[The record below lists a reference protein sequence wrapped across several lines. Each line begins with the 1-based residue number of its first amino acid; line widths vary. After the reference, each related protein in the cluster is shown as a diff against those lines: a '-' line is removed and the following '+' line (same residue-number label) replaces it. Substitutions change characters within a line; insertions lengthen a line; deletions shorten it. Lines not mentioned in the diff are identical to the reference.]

1 MKKTYKLID
10 FYESNDNKTKYT
22 IKLLDSSTDKI
33 ITRKFGG
40 FGYGDFI
47 FWNKEKGTHYANIK
61 KENYIKRHSVNEEFT
76 DPTAK
81 STLSMFIL
89 WNKKTLLASLKDYIK
104 TFKIRL

>member
-33 ITRKFGG
+33 ITRKFGA
-40 FGYGDFI
+40 
-47 FWNKEKGTHYANIK
+47 WNYKDYTIYSRELTKNEADIK
-61 KENYIKRHSVNEEFT
+61 KMNYIKRHSVNEEFT